1 MICPICSLYFQ
12 DVEQEAFRHH
22 ALLSHHSAAMMQALG
37 GSDGKASRHA
47 EPAVTDPH
55 PRTPKTDE

>member
-22 ALLSHHSAAMMQALG
+22 ALLSHHSAAMMQAL
-37 GSDGKASRHA
+37 DGVEAQPSRHA
-47 EPAVTDPH
+47 ESVVVDA
-55 PRTPKTDE
+55 RSRAAKSEE